1 MVYKSLYTAG
11 LKYSLEEDSFIFAE
25 NLPTEW
31 DFMEFDVPVLNQA
44 GEEVWVNCRVER
56 TVQSSQKTFK
66 SVVVRDSPFTNLVIR
81 PWLEEAELES
91 FSPGE
96 EWLEESPPEGH
107 LGWIFQLESA
117 EVAVTLHHQI

>member
-81 PWLEEAELES
+81 PWLEEAQPES
-91 FSPGE
+91 FSPDG

-107 LGWIFQLESA
+107 MGWIFQADSA
-117 EVAVTLHHQI
+117 EVAITLHH

>member
-1 MVYKSLYTAG
+1 
-11 LKYSLEEDSFIFAE
+11 
-25 NLPTEW
+25 
-31 DFMEFDVPVLNQA
+31 MEFDVPVLNQA

-81 PWLEEAELES
+81 PWLEEAQPES
-91 FSPGE
+91 FSPDG

-107 LGWIFQLESA
+107 MGWIFQADSA
-117 EVAVTLHHQI
+117 EVAITLHH

>member
-1 MVYKSLYTAG
+1 MFFGLQIISG
-11 LKYSLEEDSFIFAE
+11 LKYSLEEDAFIFAE

-31 DFMEFDVPVLNQA
+31 DFMEFDVPVLSQA

-56 TVQSSQKTFK
+56 TILSSQRSFK
-66 SVVVRDSPFTNLVIR
+66 SVVVRDNPFTNLVIR
-81 PWLEEAELES
+81 PWLEEAETES

-107 LGWIFQLESA
+107 LGWIFQLDSA
-117 EVAVTLHHQI
+117 EVAITLHHQN